1 MISGSHGQLFLPH
14 WGSSA
19 WHSRR
24 VNERGK
30 SPCIKDPLLYCA
42 STPLSDSSTQHV
54 WELLAGNRGYGMLM
68 SPNKRLFMAAT
79 AQVIWLFACVRYWP
93 GRGLVYVPPLL

>member
-1 MISGSHGQLFLPH
+1 MTILNKDLNYDKWLYAIKTNLKQGAHIPQPTAWPVPQACARPCHLGSRSHGQLFRPH

-30 SPCIKDPLLYCA
+30 SPCMKDPLLYCA
-42 STPLSDSSTQHV
+42 RTPLSDSSTQHV
-54 WELLAGNRGYGMLM
+54 
-68 SPNKRLFMAAT
+68 
-79 AQVIWLFACVRYWP
+79 
-93 GRGLVYVPPLL
+93 

>member
-54 WELLAGNRGYGMLM
+54 WELLAGNCGYAMLM
-68 SPNKRLFMAAT
+68 SPNKGLSRGGGGT
-79 AQVIWLFACVRYWP
+79 AIYR
-93 GRGLVYVPPLL
+93 YVPL